1 MDAKQF
7 VFKSIE
13 IGATIFAAIIMVPL
27 LLGLTVVTFLGAVV
41 YIPVHLYT
49 VVKHAVT
56 KP

>member
-1 MDAKQF
+1 MDAKRF

-13 IGATIFAAIIMVPL
+13 IGATIFAALVMVPL

-41 YIPVHLYT
+41 YIPVHFWT
-49 VVKHAVT
+49 VIKQSVT

>member
-1 MDAKQF
+1 MDAKQLG
-7 VFKSIE
+7 FKSIE

-49 VVKHAVT
+49 VIKHSVT

>member
-1 MDAKQF
+1 VDTKHF

-13 IGATIFAAIIMVPL
+13 IGATIFAALVMVPL

-41 YIPVHLYT
+41 YIPVHLWT
-49 VVKHAVT
+49 VIRHAVT